1 MNGFMLPLG
10 AAGLLAW
17 CLTLPCSSGQAAKPA
32 DTADQISAMVQQA
45 MTYPHYMGFQQ
56 PEEGVVLI
64 AFTIG
69 QAGCAE
75 DMKIIESSGHQKL
88 DQSALHAMASLH
100 HLPSEAAGRHS
111 IGILEYKLNE
121 GRHENGATGRVAAAI
136 TRLQDRL
143 PDLLVPTRYL
153 R

>member
-1 MNGFMLPLG
+1 
-10 AAGLLAW
+10 
-17 CLTLPCSSGQAAKPA
+17 
-32 DTADQISAMVQQA
+32 
-45 MTYPHYMGFQQ
+45 MTYPPLHGL
-56 PEEGVVLI
+56 P
-64 AFTIG
+64 A
-69 QAGCAE
+69 AGGRCRPHCLYHRVSGPRAE
-75 DMKIIESSGHQKL
+75 DMKIIESSGYQKL
-88 DQSALHAMASLH
+88 DQAALYAVASLH